1 MRPHFL
7 YNGKKR
13 PQGWMIMKSLSR
25 YRKQTLY
32 MLFVTLPFSIIGFVL
47 SVTFTALGL
56 ALTPLWIGLPIL
68 HATLRASRGM
78 MRFDLSLQRGLLA
91 PGVIETLPPPAA
103 PIEFRFRDMFTQ
115 GKLYAPLLY
124 WLLKL
129 PTAVLQFAAA
139 VALPLCGACIVLSP
153 LVYVVL
159 SRYGIEIFT
168 DDLVLDVLL
177 PTLTAYQ
184 RSWIASGI
192 GLAMVLVGIGV
203 LRGLA
208 ASSVQWLGGL
218 SAAAPVASDDSKAW
232 IPSPESSYPTA

>member
-1 MRPHFL
+1 
-7 YNGKKR
+7 
-13 PQGWMIMKSLSR
+13 MKSLNR

-91 PGVIETLPPPAA
+91 PAVIETLPSPAA
-103 PIEFRFRDMFTQ
+103 PSEFRYRDMFTQ
-115 GKLYAPLLY
+115 AKLYAPLLY
-124 WLLKL
+124 WLVKL

-139 VALPLCGACIVLSP
+139 VVLPLCGACIVLSP

-203 LRGLA
+203 LSGLA
-208 ASSVQWLGGL
+208 ASSVRWLGGL
-218 SAAAPVASDDSKAW
+218 SAAAPVAPDDSKGWMPA
-232 IPSPESSYPTA
+232 PESSYPTA